1 MLSLV
6 DRKFEI
12 NSESAFIL
20 FLLASKYKI
29 ISERQAPQRP
39 VPSTKNRPFP
49 SVNWLFLFARL
60 FGINDK
66 TSNVV

>member
-1 MLSLV
+1 M
-6 DRKFEI
+6 
-12 NSESAFIL
+12 L

-49 SVNWLFLFARL
+49 SVSWLFLFARL